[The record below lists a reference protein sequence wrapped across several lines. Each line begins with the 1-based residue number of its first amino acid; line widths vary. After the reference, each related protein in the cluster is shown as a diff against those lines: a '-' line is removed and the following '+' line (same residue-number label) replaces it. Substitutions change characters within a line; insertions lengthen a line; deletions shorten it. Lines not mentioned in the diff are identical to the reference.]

1 MLFFTAAILFCAVR
15 DAQYKPAN
23 HFKIK
28 FKRISQIEN
37 EKEGGGHCG
46 PDEKFTDTGTLHIQP
61 VQTSPPP
68 PSFNTKRKQILS
80 NLY

>member
-15 DAQYKPAN
+15 DAQCKPAN

-37 EKEGGGHCG
+37 
-46 PDEKFTDTGTLHIQP
+46 DTGTLHIQP

-68 PSFNTKRKQILS
+68 RPFDTKRKQILS